1 MNPRSRR
8 GDRRR
13 WRSQQ
18 VPDERGH
25 VGAPRTGVASDGPKG
40 PPPDPY
46 VPFFGRKGPLPF
58 ERRIHPGATF
68 SARRRVLLYLHAI
81 RRGHATGRGEFLS
94 AALREGGGGLPGNVE
109 GLGLREPE
117 KVDPARQDRRTLR
130 FRKEDIDR
138 YIASQTV
145 APLNTKDI
153 RSPISLREK
162 MREPRS
168 LCCFLLG
175 SSTVIVSRSATLM
188 TFPPVWVS
196 PFASQGRAVHTC
208 EPEISQSVRFYEK
221 RGFGEKPKYRRYE
234 LALLRQGFGGH
245 PSRMACHPKL
255 RSLGFAVATSS
266 EGWCRRG
273 DSTDEAPAFSPSPSR
288 PAPRVSP
295 PPPQAEPAL

>member
-13 WRSQQ
+13 WRSRCLTNAATLTHRGGGRHTGIIPRGAH
-18 VPDERGH
+18 VLRTVVIRRKPDSS
-25 VGAPRTGVASDGPKG
+25 ANASGRHILRPK
-40 PPPDPY
+40 
-46 VPFFGRKGPLPF
+46 VRSPLLVRHS
-58 ERRIHPGATF
+58 EGSCHRSRRIP
-68 SARRRVLLYLHAI
+68 
-81 RRGHATGRGEFLS
+81 S

-168 LCCFLLG
+168 LCCFLRG
-175 SSTVIVSRSATLM
+175 SSPVIVSRSATLM